1 MGRTLLITVMSIIL
15 GTALGFAAYMACRHG
30 NKVANGITGVINW
43 LIEGIPTV
51 VFLMILSF
59 VIFGKTQLSGTLISI
74 IGFSFIFGCGM
85 YGMLKVGFGAIHKG
99 QFEAA
104 TALGYS
110 DTQSFFKILLPQA
123 AQHFLPIYKSNVV
136 SLIKETS
143 VVGYIAVMDLTKMG
157 DLVRSRTYL
166 AFFALIAVA
175 VLYFVMEAVLVAIVN
190 RVQLRI
196 DPKRRSKEKILE
208 GIVEKE

>member
-1 MGRTLLITVMSIIL
+1 MGRTMMITVLSIVF
-15 GTALGFAAYMACRHG
+15 GTILGFAAYMACRHG
-30 NKVANGITGVINW
+30 NKVANFITGVINW

-51 VFLMILSF
+51 VFLMILAF
-59 VIFGKTQLSGTLISI
+59 VIFGKSTLAADWISI
-74 IGFSFIFGCGM
+74 IGFTFIFGCGM
-85 YGMLKVGFGAIHKG
+85 YGMLQVGFGAIHKG

-104 TALGYS
+104 TAMGYS

-143 VVGYIAVMDLTKMG
+143 VVGYIAVRDLTKMG

-175 VLYFVMEAVLVAIVN
+175 ILYFVMEAVLVFIVK
-190 RVQLRI
+190 RVQI
-196 DPKRRSKEKILE
+196 KVDPRRRSKDKILE
-208 GIVEKE
+208 GIKEAE